1 MADIYDQIISGDTSG
16 STDSVSPTLQALID
30 QYSQPREGDNP
41 RNQYGSYGGMDS
53 VIDVNDALNKINPS
67 GTFSSVLGTGSA
79 AAALQGQMD
88 QMKFQEKSLKTFLE
102 DLAPYRNLGMA
113 ALPQAQGLATRE
125 GQANYLENDPLT
137 NFLQEMAFKST
148 DNPAV
153 GRTAGTREALEDR
166 LLGIGDSLIDQQLNR
181 SMSLARTGQDAAA
194 QVGSGGSDIASG
206 FGNIAAAGGVGQA
219 NASAQGA
226 GNVTGI
232 ISMIAGFSDP
242 RLKED
247 VKMIGK
253 YGALNIYTWTWNDE
267 ASGLGLS
274 GKGIGHM
281 ADEVERVFPELVT
294 EKDGYKQVGYNVIGK
309 TLMV

>member
-1 MADIYDQIISGDTSG
+1 MAENMETDIYDQIIMGQSQDGTNTDQIPQSLLDLISSDSGG
-16 STDSVSPTLQALID
+16 TDARFI
-30 QYSQPREGDNP
+30 
-41 RNQYGSYGGMDS
+41 
-53 VIDVNDALNKINPS
+53 NDFLNTINPT
-67 GTFSSVLGTGSA
+67 GTFSSVLGTGGA
-79 AAALQGQMD
+79 AAALDARDAQMMA
-88 QMKFQEKSLKTFLE
+88 QRESLSTFLK
-102 DLAPYRNLGMA
+102 DLAPYKNLGMA
-113 ALPQAQGLATRE
+113 ALPQASRLATRE
-125 GQANYLENDPLT
+125 GQADYLENDPLT

-148 DNPAV
+148 DNPTV

-181 SMSLARTGQDAAA
+181 SMKLARTGQASAAN
-194 QVGSGGSDIASG
+194 VGEGSSDIAAG
-206 FGNIAAAGGVGQA
+206 FGDIAAAGGVGQA

-226 GNVTGI
+226 SNVTGI

-242 RLKED
+242 RLKEN

-253 YGALNIYTWTWNDE
+253 YGELGIYTWTWNDE